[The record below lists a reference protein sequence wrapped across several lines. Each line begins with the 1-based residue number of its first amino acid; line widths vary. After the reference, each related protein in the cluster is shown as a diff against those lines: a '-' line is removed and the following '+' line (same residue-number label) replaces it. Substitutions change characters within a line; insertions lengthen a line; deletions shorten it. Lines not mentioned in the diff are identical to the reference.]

1 VSALSQP
8 RSGRK
13 PLKNLVEQFNLA
25 PATPG
30 KVTEVKVADND

>member
-1 VSALSQP
+1 LQP

-13 PLKNLVEQFNLA
+13 PLKNLVEQFNVA

-30 KVTEVKVADND
+30 KIAAAKVAYND